1 MIKFSEANAKIEAL
15 LQVEELSAYLSD
27 DREVY
32 SFDLLSGWSCPF
44 ADQCLSRAVVGQDGK
59 RKIKDGKNTQFRCF
73 SASQEVQ
80 YNNVY
85 NLREANFSGLRS
97 MSQEDMVA
105 TLSNALPN
113 DAGVVRI
120 HVAGDFFNQDY
131 FDAWLQIAVLNPNT
145 LFYAY
150 TKSLQYWVNRLG
162 VIPDN
167 FVLTASFGG
176 RLDHLVDSYGLRF
189 SKVVFSEAEA
199 AELGLAI
206 DHDDS
211 HAARPSLRNQSFALL
226 IHGTQ
231 PKDSDAAKALQLLKK
246 NNVKHSY
253 SRKAATA

>member
-105 TLSNALPN
+105 TLSNALPS
-113 DAGVVRI
+113 DVGVVRI